1 MCRIAGILDFNN
13 SLGASLEP
21 NLLKMRDSMIHGGP
35 DDGGSL
41 K

>member
-13 SLGASLEP
+13 SLGDSLEP
-21 NLLKMRDSMIHGGP
+21 NLLKMRDSMIYGGP
-35 DDGGSL
+35 DDGGL